1 MSKTVKT
8 KRVPLKGGEEHD
20 MLTGWR
26 RFLRN
31 TAGKAK
37 AAKRSYN
44 KRLRK
49 TARDE
54 EKDNEKR

>member
-1 MSKTVKT
+1 MKT

-20 MLTGWR
+20 MLTRWR
-26 RFLRN
+26 RFVKN

-44 KRLRK
+44 KRFRK

-54 EKDNEKR
+54 EKDND

>member
-1 MSKTVKT
+1 MKT
-8 KRVPLKGGEEHD
+8 KRVPLKGGEEYD

-26 RFLRN
+26 RFLKN

-44 KRLRK
+44 KRFRK

-54 EKDNEKR
+54 EKDND

>member
-1 MSKTVKT
+1 VKT

-20 MLTGWR
+20 MLTRWR
-26 RFLRN
+26 RFVKH

-49 TARDE
+49 TARSE
-54 EKDNEKR
+54 EKDNEKIN

>member
-1 MSKTVKT
+1 MKT

-20 MLTGWR
+20 MLTRWR
-26 RFLRN
+26 RFVKS

-54 EKDNEKR
+54 EKDNEKIN

>member
-1 MSKTVKT
+1 MKT
-8 KRVPLKGGEEHD
+8 KRVPLKGGQEHD
-20 MLTGWR
+20 MLTRWR
-26 RFLRN
+26 RFVKH
-31 TAGKAK
+31 TAGKTK

-54 EKDNEKR
+54 EKDNEKIN